1 MVVEREGVAASQ
13 PSETSRKMV
22 IISGEQAA
30 ADVLMRVVGTLA
42 ALLVCLSIGVSVDA
56 WLRVSLSI
64 AGSASTAER
73 SCKLIRC
80 KSGAEDDKKPAAHSP
95 AWGTGRNT
103 SSTAANKATAARTRR
118 DSARPNRL
126 SISAGTRLE
135 WKISGRAL
143 QIHFLDSTGMESAGL
158 KLFLRAWS
166 SCERGVLPRNES
178 QHDAPDGMIPH
189 CRFGINLALFRP
201 PEQNRRGGGSAGV
214 LRIKA
219 SSPLIMT
226 NKKMHFHRTRRQ
238 VDTRVMP
245 RTIAPLLLN

>member
-1 MVVEREGVAASQ
+1 
-13 PSETSRKMV
+13 
-22 IISGEQAA
+22 
-30 ADVLMRVVGTLA
+30 MRVVGALA
-42 ALLVCLSIGVSVDA
+42 ALLVCLSISVSVDA

-73 SCKLIRC
+73 SCKLIKC

-118 DSARPNRL
+118 DIASPNRL

-135 WKISGRAL
+135 TKISGRAL
-143 QIHFLDSTGMESAGL
+143 QIRSLDSIGMESAGL

-166 SCERGVLPRNES
+166 SSCERGVLPKDES
-178 QHDAPDGMIPH
+178 QRDAPDGMIPH
-189 CRFGINLALFRP
+189 CRFGLNLALFQP
-201 PEQNRRGGGSAGV
+201 PERNRRGGGSAGV

-226 NKKMHFHRTRRQ
+226 IKKMHFHRTRRK

-245 RTIAPLLLN
+245 RTTAPILVN